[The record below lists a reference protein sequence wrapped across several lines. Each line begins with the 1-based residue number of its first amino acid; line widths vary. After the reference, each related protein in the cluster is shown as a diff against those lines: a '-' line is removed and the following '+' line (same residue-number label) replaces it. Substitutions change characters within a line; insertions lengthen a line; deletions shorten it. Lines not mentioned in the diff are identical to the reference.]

1 MVVNG
6 SLYDGCLEK
15 ACLKLGCASV
25 SHTDRQNAFQMA
37 LTLTKNHLI
46 EMWRKREG
54 VMSDRL
60 PKYKPQL
67 DEDAGPGAPEPP
79 TLKICT
85 MVDDILNLPRT
96 VRSEWLGDPVRSPE
110 WKKLLIEFDRT
121 FGSPS
126 GPEESSATVPVAVK
140 KPDDPTSQ
148 AFDWAAL
155 FPDEPRDAAAFH
167 AKYRNSA
174 VFQSAAWCPEVCLYV
189 VDTSLETEERKPKL
203 FLEGKN
209 DYVLTSTDPILTY
222 GAGQWLMD
230 AKAET
235 WLNDQD
241 ESKHK
246 AVICEFGSDLD
257 KVVLEDTGA
266 VLM

>member
-15 ACLKLGCASV
+15 ACLKLGCATV

-46 EMWRKREG
+46 ELWRSREG

-60 PKYKPQL
+60 PKYKPQV
-67 DEDAGPGAPEPP
+67 DEDAMPAVPEQPS
-79 TLKICT
+79 LKICT
-85 MVDDILNLPRT
+85 MVDDTLNLPRA

-110 WKKLLIEFDRT
+110 WKKLLIEFDRA
-121 FGSPS
+121 FASPG
-126 GPEESSATVPVAVK
+126 GPAEESSAVTEASEPAANAQ
-140 KPDDPTSQ
+140 P
-148 AFDWAAL
+148 FDWAAL

-167 AKYRNSA
+167 TKYRNSA
-174 VFQSAAWCPEVCLYV
+174 VFQSAAWCPEMCLYV
-189 VDTSLETEERKPKL
+189 VDTSTESEECKPKL
-203 FLEGKN
+203 FLEAKN
-209 DYVLTSTDPILTY
+209 DYLLPSTEPILTY

-235 WLNDQD
+235 WLSDQD

-246 AVICEFGSDLD
+246 AVICESTRWSWRIGL
-257 KVVLEDTGA
+257 
-266 VLM
+266 

>member
-1 MVVNG
+1 
-6 SLYDGCLEK
+6 
-15 ACLKLGCASV
+15 
-25 SHTDRQNAFQMA
+25 
-37 LTLTKNHLI
+37 
-46 EMWRKREG
+46 
-54 VMSDRL
+54 MSDRL

-67 DEDAGPGAPEPP
+67 DEDAAPAVPEPP

-85 MVDDILNLPRT
+85 MVDDTLNLPRA

-110 WKKLLIEFDRT
+110 WKKLLVEFDRV
-121 FGSPS
+121 FASS
-126 GPEESSATVPVAVK
+126 GDAPEESSAVVAAAVE
-140 KPDDPTSQ
+140 PDANAQP
-148 AFDWAAL
+148 FDWASL

-189 VDTSLETEERKPKL
+189 VDTSTETEEHKPKL

-209 DYVLTSTDPILTY
+209 DYLLPSTEPILTY

-235 WLNDQD
+235 WLSDQD

-246 AVICEFGSDLD
+246 AVICEFGDDLD
-257 KVVLEDTGA
+257 KVVLEDRALISMFEICLLKKFSFLPYPLSPAGEPS
-266 VLM
+266 